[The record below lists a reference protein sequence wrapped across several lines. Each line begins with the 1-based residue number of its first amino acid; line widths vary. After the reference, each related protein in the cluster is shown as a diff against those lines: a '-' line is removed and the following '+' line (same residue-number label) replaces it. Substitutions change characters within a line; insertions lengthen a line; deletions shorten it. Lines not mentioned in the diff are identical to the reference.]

1 MITAARIKVSA
12 NRRIV
17 TAGTVFR
24 RLSVISEVEQ
34 RGGRRYFRCLCECGK
49 TTIVSLSNLVVKNG
63 VGSCGCL
70 RRLPFIHGMGHTKI
84 YKIWSAMVRRCSSP
98 RDAGFKNYGARG
110 IVVCERWMTFER
122 FYSDMG
128 NRPDGLTL
136 ERRDNEGPY
145 SPDNC
150 YWATRSIQAR
160 NTRLTLQLTVG
171 GITKPLVTWAEEAG
185 LNINTV
191 RSRVRE
197 LGWTPEQALAEPAR
211 GK

>member
-1 MITAARIKVSA
+1 
-12 NRRIV
+12 
-17 TAGTVFR
+17 
-24 RLSVISEVEQ
+24 
-34 RGGRRYFRCLCECGK
+34 
-49 TTIVSLSNLVVKNG
+49 
-63 VGSCGCL
+63 
-70 RRLPFIHGMGHTKI
+70 
-84 YKIWSAMVRRCSSP
+84 
-98 RDAGFKNYGARG
+98 
-110 IVVCERWMTFER
+110 MTFER